1 MLCRFMRV
9 EPCNATSECHVL
21 IEHGLER
28 RIDAGPLEVGDD
40 LRGMLEERAKFL
52 GRKYYN

>member
-9 EPCNATSECHVL
+9 EPCNATSDCHVL

-40 LRGMLEERAKFL
+40 LRGMLEERFKFL